1 MAPSQAA
8 GVTCD
13 TLLVTE
19 AGPGYYSQKPF
30 QGFGFQRE
38 SNPRQID
45 YESIALPN

>member
-19 AGPGYYSQKPF
+19 ADAGYYIQKPF

-38 SNPRQID
+38 SNPRPLV
-45 YESIALPN
+45 YETIALPD